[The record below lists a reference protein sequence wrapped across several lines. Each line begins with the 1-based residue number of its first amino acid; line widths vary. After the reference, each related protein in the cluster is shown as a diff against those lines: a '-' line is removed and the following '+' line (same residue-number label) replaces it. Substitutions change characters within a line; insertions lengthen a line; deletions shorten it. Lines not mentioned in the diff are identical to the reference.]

1 MRKGAIRQMTLDAIL
16 PGVVMCLIAY
26 FCYHAVQGELGLLSY
41 VRLERQK
48 PSLEAEAA
56 AVAAHRSTLE
66 HRVRLM
72 APDKVD
78 PDLLDELAR
87 YELGFAHPDEI
98 VILNEGLKNN

>member
-1 MRKGAIRQMTLDAIL
+1 MRKGAIKQMTLDAIL

-48 PSLEAEAA
+48 SSLEAEAA
-56 AVAAHRSTLE
+56 AVHAQRLALE

-98 VILNEGLKNN
+98 VILHSTLKKH

>member
-1 MRKGAIRQMTLDAIL
+1 MTLDAIL

-48 PSLEAEAA
+48 SSLEAEAA
-56 AVAAHRSTLE
+56 AVAAQRAVLE

-72 APDKVD
+72 APDRVD

-98 VILNEGLKNN
+98 VILNETLKKN